1 MCKVSSEVASDDE
14 DGEKRQKPNESVAE
28 GDGIDNPF
36 LRPVN
41 MKELISIDKT

>member
-1 MCKVSSEVASDDE
+1 MKRPLKVSSEVASDDE
-14 DGEKRQKPNESVAE
+14 DGEKRQKPNESAAE

-41 MKELISIDKT
+41 RKEIITK